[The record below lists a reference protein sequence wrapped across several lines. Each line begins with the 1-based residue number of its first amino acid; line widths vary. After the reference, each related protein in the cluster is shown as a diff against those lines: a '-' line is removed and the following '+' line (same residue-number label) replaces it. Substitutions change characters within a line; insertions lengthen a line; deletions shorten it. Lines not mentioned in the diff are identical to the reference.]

1 MTDSL
6 TQLVATI
13 AEACVS
19 RKATDVR
26 GYQLRHPLFEAAVM
40 VATVSNSTH
49 LKSLRDEVAKVCD
62 GVDASGGLSVVSGQL
77 SSGWVMVTMPGTLV
91 LHIMLP
97 SMRSFYQLDELYA
110 TQGPVTHY
118 TEDNATPYPQG

>member
-1 MTDSL
+1 MTSSP
-6 TQLVATI
+6 THLVSAI
-13 AEACVS
+13 AEACVA

-26 GYQLRHPLFEAAVM
+26 GYHLHHPLFEDAVI

-62 GVDASGGLSVVSGQL
+62 GLDPSGVPSEVSGHL
-77 SSGWVMVTMPGTLV
+77 NSGWVMVTMPGTLV

-97 SMRSFYQLDELYA
+97 NMRVFYQLDELYA
-110 TQGPVTHY
+110 PKGVMTPFDDGPQPV
-118 TEDNATPYPQG
+118 